1 MIIDIINK
9 EKQKIEELE
18 INDKIFENKNKDD
31 LIHNIILV
39 YQNNKHINSAN
50 TLTRDEVAGGGRKP
64 WRQKHTG
71 RARHGSI
78 RSPIWKGGGVV
89 FGPRA
94 VKKRISFN
102 KNDSKK
108 VLKVL
113 FAKKIKDNNILVL
126 DKIEISQPKT
136 KEMVNVLKKL
146 ELLDK
151 KVLFVIDKKD
161 NKIYKAGNNIK
172 NLKIL
177 LAKDLNAYEFLIN
190 DKFVFTKEAIQEII
204 RRINWW
210 IL

>member
-102 KNDSKK
+102 KNDSKN
-108 VLKVL
+108 VLKEL

-204 RRINWW
+204 RRIN
-210 IL
+210 

>member
-102 KNDSKK
+102 KNDSKN
-108 VLKVL
+108 VLKEL